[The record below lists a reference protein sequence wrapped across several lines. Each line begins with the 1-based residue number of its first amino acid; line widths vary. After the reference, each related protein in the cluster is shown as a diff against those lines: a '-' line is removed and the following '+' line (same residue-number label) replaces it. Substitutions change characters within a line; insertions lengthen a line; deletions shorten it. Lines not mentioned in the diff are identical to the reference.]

1 MTEKEKLPWGLK
13 QVTPGSMKNMSKDK
27 LEAFDQGNVFNKKNL
42 SKKELEEMK
51 KKVYTEIYYSSLRH
65 TNNCFGIY
73 SKRSKRQ
80 LKCSKTSRPRL
91 FTIKRCPRCSS
102 KARLLIRQTKVY

>member
-51 KKVYTEIYYSSLRH
+51 KKV
-65 TNNCFGIY
+65 
-73 SKRSKRQ
+73 
-80 LKCSKTSRPRL
+80 
-91 FTIKRCPRCSS
+91 
-102 KARLLIRQTKVY
+102 